1 VPDEQTP
8 RLKRILLEKSK
19 CHVYFEID
27 HRKALLEVLT
37 VWDGRRERAPK
48 L

>member
-1 VPDEQTP
+1 MP
-8 RLKRILLEKSK
+8 KSR

-27 HRKALLEVLT
+27 DATQAIQILHL
-37 VWDGRRERAPK
+37 WDGRRERAPK